1 MQDQTP
7 YTPKNKV
14 RIVTAASL
22 FDGHDAA
29 INIMRRIIQS
39 TGCEVI
45 HLGHDRSVD
54 EVVNTA
60 IQEDASAIA
69 MTSYQG
75 GHNEY
80 FKYMHDLLE
89 ERGAGHIKIFGGGGG
104 VILPSEIAELQEHG
118 IERIYS
124 PDDGREMGLQGMIN
138 DLVKRCDVAV
148 PSFADA
154 VENREPRVK
163 KQEITP
169 ETVASDL
176 KEKYIPAIAR
186 LISLAE
192 NRHDDFT
199 ELFSSLREDV
209 RRTDGPPVLGITGT
223 GGSGKSSLVDE
234 LIRRFLI
241 DFPEKNIGVISVD
254 PSKRKTGGALLG
266 DRIRMNAINN
276 ERVYMRSLATRQS
289 NLALSKHVQEAVDVL
304 KAAEYDLIILE
315 TSGIGQSDT
324 EILDHSDVSLY
335 VMTPE
340 FGAATQLEKIDMLD
354 FADVVAINK
363 FDKRGALDALRDV
376 KKQYQRNHNL
386 WEADPETLPVY
397 GTIASQFNDP
407 GMNALYEKLMGE
419 ITEKTESDF
428 SSTNELNVEQSEKI
442 FVIPPARVRYLSE
455 IAENNRSYDE
465 TATVQAEVA
474 QKLYGIYKTVLTVLN
489 VDPHFEN
496 LNARQDERSEALE
509 ARFLTEKGL
518 DEEQIISSLQKDGRG
533 TDGQDDTDGEFLNL
547 LIAQFNK
554 TLKDLDPYNW
564 EIITGWSEKVNKYK
578 QPIYEFQVRDKVI
591 KIDTHTTSLSHQ
603 QIPKVALP
611 KYSAWGDILKWCLQE
626 NVPGEFPYTA
636 GLYPF
641 KRTGEDP
648 TRMFA
653 GEGGPERTNKRFHY
667 VSLGMPAKRLSTAFD
682 SVTLYGNDPGLRP
695 DIYGKIGNAGVSICC
710 LDDAKKLYSGFDL
723 SHPMTSVSMTINGP
737 APMLLGFFMNA
748 AIDQNCEKFI
758 KENGLESRVEEKLK
772 EVYDDKN
779 VERPSYLNADGKK
792 IRPNF
797 KRNDDGSF
805 SAGEGWDEA
814 LPEGNNG
821 LGLMLL
827 GLTGDQILDSKDYA
841 RIKAETL
848 AQVRGT
854 VQADILKEDQAQN
867 TCIFSTEFALRLM
880 GDVQEYFIEEK
891 VRNFY
896 SVSISGYH
904 IAEAGANPITQLAF
918 TLANGFTYVEYYLS
932 RGMDIN
938 KFGPNLSFFFSNG
951 IDPEYSVIG
960 RVARKIWSKAL
971 KHKYGANS
979 RAQMLKYHIQTSG
992 RSLHAQEIDF
1002 NDIRTTLQALY
1013 AIYDNCNSLHTNA
1026 YDEAITTPTE
1036 ESVRRAM
1043 AIQLII
1049 NKELGLAKNEN
1060 PIQGSFIIEE
1070 LTDLVEQAVLTEF
1083 DRITERGGVL
1093 GAMETMYQRSKIQ
1106 EESMHYE
1113 MLKHTGEFPIIG
1125 VNTFLSSKGSP
1136 TVLPAEVIRATE
1148 EEKQAQIATKDNL
1161 QDAFAKAS
1169 QEKLDA
1175 IQQAAVQNDNIFEQL
1190 MEATKVCTLGQITEA
1205 LFKVGGQYRR
1215 NM

>member
-1 MQDQTP
+1 MEQQIP
-7 YTPKNKV
+7 YIPKNKV

-39 TGCEVI
+39 TGVEVI
-45 HLGHDRSVD
+45 HLGHDRSVE

-60 IQEDASAIA
+60 IQEDANAIA

-80 FKYMHDLLE
+80 FKYMYDLLHE
-89 ERGAGHIKIFGGGGG
+89 KGAGHIKIFGGGGG
-104 VILPSEIAELQEHG
+104 VILPSEIAELHEYG
-118 IERIYS
+118 ITRIYS
-124 PDDGREMGLQGMIN
+124 PDDGRSLGLQGMIN
-138 DLVKRCDVAV
+138 DLVEQSDY
-148 PSFADA
+148 PIGDQLNGEIDHI
-154 VENREPRVK
+154 ENK
-163 KQEITP
+163 
-169 ETVASDL
+169 
-176 KEKYIPAIAR
+176 IPTAIAR
-186 LISLAE
+186 LISAAE
-192 NRHDDFT
+192 NFPEIAKPVFDQIHT
-199 ELFSSLREDV
+199 NNTNSII
-209 RRTDGPPVLGITGT
+209 PVLGITGT
-223 GGSGKSSLVDE
+223 GGAGKSSLVDE
-234 LIRRFLI
+234 LVRRFLI
-241 DFPEKNIGVISVD
+241 DFPEKTIGLISVD

-276 ERVYMRSLATRQS
+276 PRVYMRSLATRQS
-289 NLALSKHVQEAVDVL
+289 NLALSKYVAEAIQVL
-304 KAAEYDLIILE
+304 KAAKYDLIILE

-324 EILDHSDVSLY
+324 EIMDHSDVSLY

-354 FADVVAINK
+354 FADLVALNK
-363 FDKRGALDALRDV
+363 FDKRGALDAIRDV

-386 WEADPETLPVY
+386 WDKNPDEMPVF

-407 GMNALYEKLMGE
+407 GMNTLYKAIMDK
-419 ITEKTESDF
+419 IVEKTASELK
-428 SSTNELNVEQSEKI
+428 STFQITKEMSEKI
-442 FVIPPARVRYLSE
+442 FVIPPHRTRYLSE

-465 TATVQAEVA
+465 SALSQQKVA
-474 QKLYGIYKTVLTVLN
+474 QKLYGIFKTIESVSGKVPQINKAGIDDSTVLPGATEAH
-489 VDPHFEN
+489 DEN
-496 LNARQDERSEALE
+496 R
-509 ARFLTEKGL
+509 
-518 DEEQIISSLQKDGRG
+518 I
-533 TDGQDDTDGEFLNL
+533 FLNL
-547 LIAQFNK
+547 LLNQFDK
-554 TLKDLDPYNW
+554 VKMDLDPYNW
-564 EIITGWSEKVNKYK
+564 EIILSWDEKVAKYK
-578 QPIYEFQVRDKVI
+578 NPVYSFKVRDKEI
-591 KIDTHTTSLSHQ
+591 KIATHSESLSHL
-603 QIPKVALP
+603 QIPKIALP
-611 KYSAWGDILKWCLQE
+611 KYEAWGDILRWNLQE
-626 NVPGEFPYTA
+626 NVPGEFPFA
-636 GLYPF
+636 SGLYPF
-641 KRTGEDP
+641 KREGEDP
-648 TRMFA
+648 SRMFA

-667 VSLGMPAKRLSTAFD
+667 VSAGLPAKRLSTAFD
-682 SVTLYGNDPGLRP
+682 SVTLYGNDPDIRP

-723 SHPMTSVSMTINGP
+723 VHALTSVSMTINGP

-748 AIDQNCEKFI
+748 AIDQQCEYYI
-758 KENGLESRVEEKLK
+758 KANELEKEVEAKINKIYKDKGLE
-772 EVYDDKN
+772 
-779 VERPSYLNADGKK
+779 RPKYQGD
-792 IRPNF
+792 
-797 KRNDDGSF
+797 
-805 SAGEGWDEA
+805 

-827 GLTGDQILDSKDYA
+827 GVTGDQVLPQEVYND
-841 RIKAETL
+841 IKAKTL
-848 AQVRGT
+848 SQVRGT

-880 GDVQEYFIEEK
+880 GDVQEYFITK
-891 VRNFY
+891 NVRNFY

-918 TLANGFTYVEYYLS
+918 TLSNGFTYVEYYLS
-932 RGMDIN
+932 RGMSIN
-938 KFGPNLSFFFSNG
+938 DFGPNLSFFFSNG
-951 IDPEYSVIG
+951 VDPEYSVIG
-960 RVARKIWSKAL
+960 RVARKIWAKAM
-971 KHKYGANS
+971 KNKYGANE

-1070 LTDLVEQAVLTEF
+1070 LTDLVEAAVLQEF

-1106 EESMHYE
+1106 EESLYYE
-1113 MLKHTGEFPIIG
+1113 TLKHNGDFPIVG

-1136 TVLPAEVIRATE
+1136 TVIPAEVIRATE
-1148 EEKQAQIATKDNL
+1148 EEKQYQITMLDNL
-1161 QDAFAKAS
+1161 HQFHEAQVNEHLNTL
-1169 QEKLDA
+1169 QEAA
-1175 IQQAAVQNDNIFEQL
+1175 IKNENLFDHL
-1190 MEATKVCTLGQITEA
+1190 MEATKVCSLGQITSA
-1205 LFKVGGQYRR
+1205 LFEVGGQYRR

>member
-1 MQDQTP
+1 LNEQ
-7 YTPKNKV
+7 
-14 RIVTAASL
+14 
-22 FDGHDAA
+22 
-29 INIMRRIIQS
+29 IN
-39 TGCEVI
+39 GE
-45 HLGHDRSVD
+45 
-54 EVVNTA
+54 
-60 IQEDASAIA
+60 
-69 MTSYQG
+69 
-75 GHNEY
+75 
-80 FKYMHDLLE
+80 
-89 ERGAGHIKIFGGGGG
+89 
-104 VILPSEIAELQEHG
+104 
-118 IERIYS
+118 
-124 PDDGREMGLQGMIN
+124 
-138 DLVKRCDVAV
+138 
-148 PSFADA
+148 
-154 VENREPRVK
+154 
-163 KQEITP
+163 
-169 ETVASDL
+169 L
-176 KEKYIPAIAR
+176 KEALKHKFVPATAR

-192 NRHDDFT
+192 NRPDEFNSVFKSYQQEFEKDQNSPLPLGGMPT
-199 ELFSSLREDV
+199 GQGG
-209 RRTDGPPVLGITGT
+209 TPVLGITGT
-223 GGSGKSSLVDE
+223 GGAGKSSLVDE

-241 DFPEKNIGVISVD
+241 DFPEKNIGIISVD

-304 KAAEYDLIILE
+304 KAANYDLIILE

-324 EILDHSDVSLY
+324 EIMDHSDVSLY

-386 WEADPETLPVY
+386 WDADPETLPVY

-407 GMNALYEKLMGE
+407 GMNALYESLMLKV
-419 ITEKTESDF
+419 TEKTGVDLKPQSD
-428 SSTNELNVEQSEKI
+428 LNKSQSEKI
-442 FVIPPARVRYLSE
+442 FVIPPSRERYLSE
-455 IAENNRSYDE
+455 IAENNRAYDASAKAQSE
-465 TATVQAEVA
+465 TA
-474 QKLYGIYKTVLTVLN
+474 QKLYGIYKTILTVLGSTEKQN
-489 VDPHFEN
+489 DPTVGGMSA
-496 LNARQDERSEALE
+496 LQPTSTARGLHGGYVSLSASSPEALE
-509 ARFLTEKGL
+509 GRFLAEKGL
-518 DEEQIISSLQKDGRG
+518 DEDALFSVWEDVRR
-533 TDGQDDTDGEFLNL
+533 TDGSDEGKEFLNL

-554 TLKDLDPYNW
+554 TYKDLDPYNW

-578 QPIYEFQVRDKVI
+578 QPVYEFQVRDKVI
-591 KIDTHTTSLSHQ
+591 KIDTHTESLSHQ

-611 KYSAWGDILKWCLQE
+611 KYSAWGDILQWCLQE

-641 KRTGEDP
+641 KRQGEDP

-682 SVTLYGNDPGLRP
+682 SVTLYGNDPGHRP

-723 SHPMTSVSMTINGP
+723 SHPATSVSMTINGP

-748 AIDQNCEKFI
+748 AIDQNCEKYI
-758 KENGLESRVEEKLK
+758 KENELEDRVEAKLK
-772 EVYDDKN
+772 ELYDDIGL
-779 VERPSYLNADGKK
+779 ERPAYVNA
-792 IRPNF
+792 
-797 KRNDDGSF
+797 
-805 SAGEGWDEA
+805 AGEKVRYDFEHSMFRVHGKPIPSPSQGEGKVKDDKVLPLGKDLEWDM

-827 GLTGDQILDSKDYA
+827 GLTGDQVLDAEIYA
-841 RIKAETL
+841 KIKAETL
-848 AQVRGT
+848 NQVRGT

-880 GDVQEYFIEEK
+880 GDVQEYFIK
-891 VRNFY
+891 RMVRNFY

-971 KHKYGANS
+971 KHKYDANS

-1161 QDAFAKAS
+1161 HTAFAKAS
-1169 QEKLDA
+1169 QEKLEA
-1175 IQQAAVQNDNIFEQL
+1175 IQEAAVNNQNIFEEL
-1190 MEATKVCTLGQITEA
+1190 MEATKVCSLGQITEA
-1205 LFKVGGQYRR
+1205 LFEVGGQYRR